1 MEKRDFIDGGGKLNI
16 KTILEHARRD
26 KSTNIDIPHLLS
38 TIEKSEYLE
47 NKTLDSIFDEKIQIL
62 GEITNNKE
70 LIATILGKLTDY
82 RRVKNIYDLHNG
94 KHIRWIKKGKSPIV
108 LERGA
113 IVSGMLY
120 TDRGTNIQCR
130 RYDQRIFQIR
140 MDEYIIFQKM
150 NEDELLVLALQEK
163 IKNT

>member
-140 MDEYIIFQKM
+140 MDEYIIFKKM